1 MKHLGKYKIPEY
13 AICAIEYGDF
23 SGLSDEDEQ
32 NVNEFLE
39 RECPNGCIV
48 YWHSDDEDN
57 EPYFCSYPEFGL
69 AATVVEAD
77 FYEP

>member
-1 MKHLGKYKIPEY
+1 MKHIGKYKIPQY

-23 SGLSDEDEQ
+23 SGLDEEDID
-32 NVNEFLE
+32 NINEFLE
-39 RECPNGCIV
+39 DEFPNGFV
-48 YWHSDDEDN
+48 ADWHSNETDG

-69 AATVVEAD
+69 AAMVVDAD